1 MSNSYHYIDA
11 DYTYIDAQTGVL
23 KNLLGIDE
31 ASVLEFAE
39 SGAVTKRLHELYNNP
54 IPIQSIE
61 SLFEIHRYLFQD
73 IYEWAGEK
81 RKVEISKNGT
91 PFFPTHLFEKA
102 FIYINSLLD
111 EYKRT
116 PKKDLA
122 KLARIL
128 AEILDNINHL
138 HPFREGNGRTQ
149 REFLRLLALQ
159 KGLILNL
166 NPINDDSVY
175 ERYMNGTIN
184 GNIELLFE
192 LIFELLNKGK

>member
-1 MSNSYHYIDA
+1 MKVY
-11 DYTYIDAQTGVL
+11 L
-23 KNLLGIDE
+23 KFI
-31 ASVLEFAE
+31 V
-39 SGAVTKRLHELYNNP
+39 
-54 IPIQSIE
+54 
-61 SLFEIHRYLFQD
+61 
-73 IYEWAGEK
+73 IYFKIFTNGLAKKE
-81 RKVEISKNGT
+81 RSK
-91 PFFPTHLFEKA
+91 F
-102 FIYINSLLD
+102 INSLLD

-116 PKKDLA
+116 PKKDLS

-192 LIFELLNKGK
+192 LIFELLNKDK